1 MMKIIGL
8 TGGIGS
14 GKSTASAYLRKKGC
28 IIIDA
33 DEMSRKMTEK
43 GSKALDEIRS
53 AFGDEYFFED
63 GGLDRKKM
71 AATVFSVPEKKQLLE
86 GIITQAVIKKTLEE
100 IAALRKSEE
109 SGIAVLDAPL
119 LFEFDMQKYTDET
132 WLVSADRDVITA
144 RVKARD
150 NMSDEEVSRRISN
163 QMPAD
168 RKEQLADRII
178 DNSADIA
185 HLYAQLDKLLA
196 EHMTDDNQ
204 TARKVKCQN

>member
-14 GKSTASAYLRKKGC
+14 GKSTVSAYLRKKGC

-43 GSKALDEIRS
+43 GSKALDEIRC

-71 AATVFSVPEKKQLLE
+71 AATVFSDPEKKQLLE
-86 GIITQAVIKKTLEE
+86 NIITQAVIKKSVEKIDSLRECEE
-100 IAALRKSEE
+100 D
-109 SGIAVLDAPL
+109 GIAVLDAPL
-119 LFEFDMQKYTDET
+119 LFEFDMQRYTDET
-132 WLVSADRDVITA
+132 WLVSADKNVIIS

-150 NMSDEEVSRRISN
+150 NMTDEEVSRRMSN

-168 RKEQLADRII
+168 RKEKLADKII
-178 DNSADIA
+178 DNSADVA

-196 EHMTDDNQ
+196 EHMTE
-204 TARKVKCQN
+204 

>member
-43 GSKALDEIRS
+43 GSKALDEIRN

-71 AATVFSVPEKKQLLE
+71 AATVFSDPEKKQLLE
-86 GIITQAVIKKTLEE
+86 NIITQAVIKKSVEKINSLREGEE
-100 IAALRKSEE
+100 D
-109 SGIAVLDAPL
+109 GIAVLDAPL
-119 LFEFDMQKYTDET
+119 LFEFDMQRYTDET
-132 WLVSADRDVITA
+132 WLVSADKNVIIS

-150 NMSDEEVSRRISN
+150 DMTDEEVRSRILN
-163 QMPAD
+163 QMSAD
-168 RKEQLADRII
+168 RKEKLADRII

-204 TARKVKCQN
+204 TVRKVKCQS